1 MIAEIIKDIEPI
13 IANSKLHLRTQ
24 VPSMLPHVKA
34 DKNRIRQVTQNLI
47 VNATK
52 ATPEGGEIIIRVME
66 RDASLIMQVQ
76 DTGRGI
82 TRKDQAHIF
91 EPYYRIP
98 GIAERYEGLGLGLTL
113 SKRVV
118 ELHGGQI
125 WVESEVG
132 KGSTFSFSIPLS
144 RS

>member
-1 MIAEIIKDIEPI
+1 
-13 IANSKLHLRTQ
+13 
-24 VPSMLPHVKA
+24 MLPSVKA
-34 DKNRIRQVTQNLI
+34 DKNRIRQVMQNLI

-52 ATPEGGEIIIRVME
+52 VTPEGGEIMIRVME

-76 DTGRGI
+76 DTGLGI
-82 TRKDQAHIF
+82 TRKDQVRIF

-98 GIAERYEGLGLGLTL
+98 GLAERYEGLGLGLTL
-113 SKRVV
+113 SKNIV